1 MRQWRQGVRTMKGFL
16 LVLIAAAL
24 VGAWAVAATP
34 PRITVVTDG
43 VTITS
48 EKDVTVVVGSA
59 SVVACAPAAPIAATP
74 SRFALKIPAWLG
86 TPFARATLYI
96 LAGGAAVLI
105 LKWVQKKYGW
115 VDKQMLT
122 ATIVVV
128 SALGLGLSYLFQD
141 KGMSLLS
148 NPLNVG
154 GSLGVLYTVAN
165 LAFKFWVQRKA
176 K

>member
-1 MRQWRQGVRTMKGFL
+1 MKGFL

-59 SVVACAPAAPIAATP
+59 SVVACAPAAVAPIAATP

-148 NPLNVG
+148 NPLNIG
-154 GSLGVLYTVAN
+154 GGIGVVYTLAN
-165 LAFKFWVQRKA
+165 LAFKFWVQRA

>member
-1 MRQWRQGVRTMKGFL
+1 MKGLF

-24 VGAWAVAATP
+24 VGAMGVAAAP

-48 EKDVTVVVGSA
+48 EKDVTVVVGSPA
-59 SVVACAPAAPIAATP
+59 VICAPAAAAPVASTG
-74 SRFALKIPAWLG
+74 SKFALKIPDWLG
-86 TPFARATLYI
+86 SPFARATLYI

-148 NPLNVG
+148 NPLNIG
-154 GSLGVLYTVAN
+154 GGIGVLYTVAN
-165 LAFKFWVQRKA
+165 LAFKFWVQRA

>member
-1 MRQWRQGVRTMKGFL
+1 MKGFL

-24 VGAWAVAATP
+24 VGAWAIAAAP
-34 PRITVVTDG
+34 PRVTVVTDG

-59 SVVACAPAAPIAATP
+59 SVVACVPAAVVPVTSTP
-74 SRFALKIPAWLG
+74 SKFALKIPAWLG

-148 NPLNVG
+148 NPLNIG
-154 GSLGVLYTVAN
+154 GGIGVVYTLAN
-165 LAFKFWVQRKA
+165 LAFKFWVQRA